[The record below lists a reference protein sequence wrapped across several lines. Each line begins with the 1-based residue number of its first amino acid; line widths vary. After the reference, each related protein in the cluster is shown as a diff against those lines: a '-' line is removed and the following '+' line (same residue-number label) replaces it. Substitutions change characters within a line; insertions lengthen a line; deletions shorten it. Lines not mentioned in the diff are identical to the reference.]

1 MILTDQAEAMGV
13 KNTND
18 LTDNMKE
25 NKKGKMIRQP
35 TPVSS
40 LTPVMQQTLLSL
52 WLKAWENI
60 KSCLCSFEIESQLFT
75 MELL

>member
-25 NKKGKMIRQP
+25 NKKGKMMRQP
-35 TPVSS
+35 APVSS
-40 LTPVMQQTLLSL
+40 LNPVMQQTLLSL
-52 WLKAWENI
+52 V
-60 KSCLCSFEIESQLFT
+60 KSLGKYKKLPVQF
-75 MELL
+75 

>member
-25 NKKGKMIRQP
+25 NKKGKMMRQP

-40 LTPVMQQTLLSL
+40 LTPVMQQTPLSL
-52 WLKAWENI
+52 V
-60 KSCLCSFEIESQLFT
+60 KSLGKYKKLPVQF
-75 MELL
+75 

>member
-25 NKKGKMIRQP
+25 NKKGKMMRQP
-35 TPVSS
+35 APASS

-52 WLKAWENI
+52 V
-60 KSCLCSFEIESQLFT
+60 KSLGKYKKLPVQF
-75 MELL
+75 